1 METHRILVVD
11 DEVKMR
17 RVLEMSLRNMGYE
30 VSQAADGAEA
40 MACFDEAPFDLVMTD
55 LTCCAWTACSC

>member
-17 RVLEMSLRNMGYE
+17 RVLEM
-30 VSQAADGAEA
+30 VSQIAK
-40 MACFDEAPFDLVMTD
+40 TD
-55 LTCCAWTACSC
+55 STVYIQGESGTGGVALG